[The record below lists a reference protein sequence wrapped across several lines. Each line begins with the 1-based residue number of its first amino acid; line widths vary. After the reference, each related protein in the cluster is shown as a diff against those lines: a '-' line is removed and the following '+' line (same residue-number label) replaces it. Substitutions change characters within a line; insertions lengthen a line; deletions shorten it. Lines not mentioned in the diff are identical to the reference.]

1 MRVLSEKLQV
11 KTMVNTPCSPQE
23 LRNTVNILF
32 HQFDQ
37 YIADLTP

>member
-1 MRVLSEKLQV
+1 MRVLSEKLQGQ
-11 KTMVNTPCSPQE
+11 TLVNTPCSPQE
-23 LRNTVNILF
+23 IRNIVNILF